1 MGAVAKRLLDHSL
14 PPGEVEERAVRVGV
28 DELVP
33 TALVTRLERPYRDGN
48 L

>member
-1 MGAVAKRLLDHSL
+1 MGAVAKRPLDHSL
-14 PPGEVEERAVRVGV
+14 PPAEVEERAVCAGM

-33 TALVTRLERPYRDGN
+33 TALVTGPERPYGDRN